1 MNEIDTPALLLDISQ
16 VERNIERYQ
25 RLASE
30 AGARLRPHAKA
41 HKCREVAALQVA
53 RGAVGLCCAKLGEAE
68 ALAAPQL
75 QDFLITTPVIG
86 ALKIGRL
93 VALARRSSRWLSMT
107 LKMLLR

>member
-16 VERNIERYQ
+16 VERNIEHYQ
-25 RLASE
+25 RLANE

-41 HKCREVAALQVA
+41 HKCREVAALQMA
-53 RGAVGLCCAKLGEAE
+53 RGAIGLCCAKLGEAE

-86 ALKIGRL
+86 TLKIGRL
-93 VALARRSSRWLSMT
+93 VALARRAKLAV
-107 LKMLLR
+107 